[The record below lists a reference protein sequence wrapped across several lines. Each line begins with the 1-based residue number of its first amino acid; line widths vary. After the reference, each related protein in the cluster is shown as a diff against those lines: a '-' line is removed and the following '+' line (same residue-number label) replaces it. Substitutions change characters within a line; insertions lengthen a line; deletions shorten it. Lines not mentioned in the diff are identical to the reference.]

1 MSADYSVNPAFLLGA
16 PLLHQKESMSNT
28 AVPQPGQSASAAK
41 SFAVLEVRNI
51 VKTYGGVKAL
61 NGVSMTLT
69 AGNVHCLA
77 GENGCGK
84 STLIKII
91 SGVEKP
97 DSGEIY
103 IDGVLQTSL
112 SPFDSIMAGIQV
124 IYQDFSLFPN
134 LSVLENIVL
143 TAHVARR
150 ATLFSARKAQPAAAA
165 IIAELGLHLDL
176 DSKVEELSV
185 ADKQL
190 TAICRALVNDARII
204 VMDEPTTAL
213 THTEVNHLF
222 DVVNKLRE
230 RGVALVFVS
239 HKLEEALEVSQE
251 VTILRNGEH
260 VISGAADSFDRR
272 SLTKYMTGRELNE
285 TRDITQPTWSDSPLM
300 SVHALATPGAFSDVS
315 FTLHRGEILGITGLL
330 GSGRTEIAEALFG
343 VRPATTGT
351 IEIAGKPIR
360 IRSIGDAIAAGIGY
374 LPEDRLTQGL
384 FMEKSVAN
392 NLIAGSLDSYRKGKL
407 FLDSAK
413 ILSTITAMFSRL
425 KIKARNVDAPVRSL
439 SGGNAQRVVL
449 GKLLANRP
457 SILILNGPTVGVDVG
472 SKEEILD
479 ILRAEARGGTG
490 IIVISDDSPELVAMC
505 NRILV
510 VRQGKIVDVLE
521 GESVTADMIRE
532 KTTA

>member
-1 MSADYSVNPAFLLGA
+1 
-16 PLLHQKESMSNT
+16 MSNT
-28 AVPQPGQSASAAK
+28 VVPRAQRSEQVPRTP
-41 SFAVLEVRNI
+41 AVLEVRNI

-61 NGVSMTLT
+61 DNVSMSLT

-91 SGVEKP
+91 SGVEKL

-103 IDGVLQTSL
+103 IDGILQPALT
-112 SPFDSIMAGIQV
+112 PFDSIMAGIQV

-134 LSVLENIVL
+134 LSVVENIVL
-143 TAHVARR
+143 TSHVARR
-150 ATLFSARKAQPAAAA
+150 AALFSARKSRPAAAA
-165 IIAELGLHLDL
+165 IISELGLQLDL
-176 DSKVEELSV
+176 DSLVEELSV

-213 THTEVNHLF
+213 THSEVAHLF
-222 DVVNKLRE
+222 EVVDRLRQ

-239 HKLEEALEVSQE
+239 HKLEEALEVSQD

-260 VISGAADSFDRR
+260 VISGPADGFDRL
-272 SLTKYMTGRELNE
+272 SITKYMTGRDLNE
-285 TRDITQPTWSDSPLM
+285 ARDVTNPVWADSPLL
-300 SVHALATPGAFSDVS
+300 SVQALSTPGAFSDVS

-343 VRPATTGT
+343 VRPAASGT
-351 IEIAGKPIR
+351 ITIAGKPVR
-360 IRSIGDAIAAGIGY
+360 IRTIGDAIAAGIGY

-392 NLIAGSLDSYRKGKL
+392 NLIAGSLDSYRRGNI

-413 ILSTITAMFSRL
+413 ILSTIQAMFARL
-425 KIKARNVDAPVRSL
+425 KIKARDVNAPVRSL

-449 GKLLANRP
+449 GKLLANKP

-479 ILRAEARGGTG
+479 ILRAEAGEGMG
-490 IIVISDDSPELVAMC
+490 IIVISDDAPELVAVC
-505 NRILV
+505 NRVLV
-510 VRQGKIVDVLE
+510 VRQGEIVDVLD
-521 GESVTADMIRE
+521 GNAVTEVNIRE